1 MNLTGYY
8 TEDTI
13 AAIATPPGKGAIG
26 VIKISGEESLNILKK
41 IFKPFKPR
49 KEFESHKMYYGHIVD
64 PETGKIVDEVLVCY
78 MKKPRTYT
86 REDVVEIY
94 AHSGY
99 YTLRKILELV
109 FLAGARPAQPGEF
122 TLRAYLNGRIDLSQA
137 EAIEEL
143 ISAKTEKALEIALN
157 TLSGKLSQKVE
168 KLRTELMEILT
179 QIETAIDFPEED
191 IEIMEP
197 EKLVQKIEKEVLP
210 VIEEL
215 IKNYEEGKVFK
226 EGIKLVIAGKP
237 NVGKSSLMNALL
249 KEERAI
255 VTPIPG
261 TTRDFLEEE
270 ATIEGLPVKLIDTA
284 GLRETEDLVEKIGVE
299 RAKKKFEEADLILFL
314 VDASVKPSEEDFKI
328 YQDVKNYPHLV
339 LLNKIDIAGKE
350 NLEEWEKTFSER
362 GIKEWIK
369 ISVKERQNLDKLGKA
384 IFERIT
390 GERRAEV
397 PEVVPNL
404 RQKTALETAKKY
416 LLNALKELRK
426 KEPLPELVS
435 VEVRSAISALSE
447 IIGEVT
453 TEDLL
458 TQIFS
463 TFCIGK

>member
-1 MNLTGYY
+1 LRPKLY

-26 VIKISGEESLNILKK
+26 VIKISGDLSLSILKK
-41 IFKPFKPR
+41 IFRSFRPR
-49 KEFESHKMYYGHIVD
+49 SEFESHKLYYGFIVD
-64 PETGKIVDEVLVCY
+64 PRDEKVIDEVLVVY
-78 MKKPRTYT
+78 MKKPKTYT

-99 YTLRKILELV
+99 YILRKILELV
-109 FLAGARPAQPGEF
+109 LMAGARPAEPGEF

-137 EAIEEL
+137 EAIQEL
-143 ISAKTEKALEIALN
+143 VSAKTETALNLALN
-157 TLSGKLSQKVE
+157 TLLGKLSNKINAL
-168 KLRTELMEILT
+168 KNDLLEILVLV
-179 QIETAIDFPEED
+179 ESAIDFPEED

-197 EKLVQKIEKEVLP
+197 EKLSQKIKEKILP

-215 IKNYEEGKVFK
+215 IKNYEEGKIYK
-226 EGIKLVIAGKP
+226 EGISLVIAGKP

-284 GLRETEDLVEKIGVE
+284 GLRETEDIVEKIGVE
-299 RAKKKFEEADLILFL
+299 RAKKKFKEADLILFL
-314 VDASVKPSEEDFKI
+314 VDVSEHPSSEDYKI
-328 YQDVKNYPHLV
+328 YQEIKNFPHLV
-339 LLNKIDIAGKE
+339 ILNKIDIQP
-350 NLEEWEKTFSER
+350 NH
-362 GIKEWIK
+362 IKEWKEVLLKWGIEEVLE
-369 ISVKERQNLDKLGKA
+369 ISVKENINLDKLCKK
-384 IFERIT
+384 IFEKIT
-390 GERRAEV
+390 SEKGTHV

-404 RQKTALETAKKY
+404 RQKIALENAKEY
-416 LLNALKELRK
+416 LLNALRELEK
-426 KEPLPELVS
+426 KDPLPELIAI
-435 VEVRSAISALSE
+435 EIRSAISSLSE

>member
-1 MNLTGYY
+1 MRPKLY

-26 VIKISGEESLNILKK
+26 VIKISGDLSLSILKK
-41 IFKPFKPR
+41 IFRPFRPR
-49 KEFESHKMYYGHIVD
+49 SEFESHKLYYGFIVD
-64 PETGKIVDEVLVCY
+64 PRDEKVIDEVLVVY
-78 MKKPRTYT
+78 MKKPKTYT

-99 YTLRKILELV
+99 YILRKILELV
-109 FLAGARPAQPGEF
+109 LMAGARPAEPGEF

-137 EAIEEL
+137 EAIQEL
-143 ISAKTEKALEIALN
+143 VSAKTETALNLALN
-157 TLSGKLSQKVE
+157 TLLGKLSNKINAL
-168 KLRTELMEILT
+168 KNDLLEILVLV
-179 QIETAIDFPEED
+179 ESAIDFPEED

-197 EKLVQKIEKEVLP
+197 EKLSQKIKEKILP

-215 IKNYEEGKVFK
+215 IKNYEEGKIYK
-226 EGIKLVIAGKP
+226 EGISLVIAGKP

-284 GLRETEDLVEKIGVE
+284 GLRETEDIVEKIGVE
-299 RAKKKFEEADLILFL
+299 RAKKKFKEADLILFL
-314 VDASVKPSEEDFKI
+314 VDVSEHPSSEDYKI
-328 YQDVKNYPHLV
+328 YQEVKNFSHLV
-339 LLNKIDIAGKE
+339 ILNKIDIQP
-350 NLEEWEKTFSER
+350 NH
-362 GIKEWIK
+362 IKEWK
-369 ISVKERQNLDKLGKA
+369 EVLLKWGVDEVLEISVKENINLDKLCKK
-384 IFERIT
+384 IFEKIT
-390 GERRAEV
+390 SEKGTHV

-404 RQKTALETAKKY
+404 RQKIALENAKEY
-416 LLNALKELRK
+416 LLNALKELEK
-426 KEPLPELVS
+426 KDPLPELIAI
-435 VEVRSAISALSE
+435 EIRSAISSLSE

>member
-1 MNLTGYY
+1 LRPKLY

-26 VIKISGEESLNILKK
+26 VIKISGDLSLSILKK
-41 IFKPFKPR
+41 IFRPFRPR
-49 KEFESHKMYYGHIVD
+49 SEFESHKLYYGFIVD
-64 PETGKIVDEVLVCY
+64 PRDEKVIDEVLVVY
-78 MKKPRTYT
+78 MKKPKTYT

-99 YTLRKILELV
+99 YILRKILELV
-109 FLAGARPAQPGEF
+109 LMAGARPAEPGEF

-137 EAIEEL
+137 EAIQEL
-143 ISAKTEKALEIALN
+143 VSAKTETALNLALN
-157 TLSGKLSQKVE
+157 TLLGKLSNKINAL
-168 KLRTELMEILT
+168 KNDLLEILVLV
-179 QIETAIDFPEED
+179 ESAIDFPEED

-197 EKLVQKIEKEVLP
+197 KKLSQKIKEKILP

-215 IKNYEEGKVFK
+215 IKNYEEGKIYK
-226 EGIKLVIAGKP
+226 EGISLVIAGKP

-284 GLRETEDLVEKIGVE
+284 GLRETEDIVEKIGVE
-299 RAKKKFEEADLILFL
+299 RAKKKFKEADLILFL
-314 VDASVKPSEEDFKI
+314 VDVSEHPSSEDYKI
-328 YQDVKNYPHLV
+328 YQEVKNFSHLV
-339 LLNKIDIAGKE
+339 ILNKIDIQP
-350 NLEEWEKTFSER
+350 NH
-362 GIKEWIK
+362 IKEWKEVLLKWGIDEVLE
-369 ISVKERQNLDKLGKA
+369 ISVKENINLDKLCKK
-384 IFERIT
+384 IFEKIT
-390 GERRAEV
+390 SEKGAHV

-404 RQKTALETAKKY
+404 RQKIALENAKEY
-416 LLNALKELRK
+416 LLNALRELEK
-426 KEPLPELVS
+426 KDPLPELIAI
-435 VEVRSAISALSE
+435 EIRSAISSLSE

>member
-1 MNLTGYY
+1 LRPKLY

-26 VIKISGEESLNILKK
+26 VIKISGDLSLSILKK
-41 IFKPFKPR
+41 IFRPFRPR
-49 KEFESHKMYYGHIVD
+49 SEFESHKLYYGFIVD
-64 PETGKIVDEVLVCY
+64 PRDEKVIDEVLVVY
-78 MKKPRTYT
+78 MKKPKTYT

-99 YTLRKILELV
+99 YILRKILELV
-109 FLAGARPAQPGEF
+109 LMAGARPAEPGEF

-137 EAIEEL
+137 EAIQEL
-143 ISAKTEKALEIALN
+143 VSAKTETALNLALN
-157 TLSGKLSQKVE
+157 TLLGKLSNKINAL
-168 KLRTELMEILT
+168 KNDLLEILVLV
-179 QIETAIDFPEED
+179 ESAIDFPEED

-197 EKLVQKIEKEVLP
+197 EKLSQKIKEKILP

-215 IKNYEEGKVFK
+215 IKNYEEGKIYK
-226 EGIKLVIAGKP
+226 EGISLVIAGKP

-284 GLRETEDLVEKIGVE
+284 GLRETEDIVEKIGVE
-299 RAKKKFEEADLILFL
+299 RAKKKFKEADLILFL
-314 VDASVKPSEEDFKI
+314 VDVSEYPSSEDYKI
-328 YQDVKNYPHLV
+328 YQEVKNFSHLV
-339 LLNKIDIAGKE
+339 ILNKIDIQP
-350 NLEEWEKTFSER
+350 NH
-362 GIKEWIK
+362 IKEWK
-369 ISVKERQNLDKLGKA
+369 EVLLKWGVDEVLEISVKENINLDKLCKK
-384 IFERIT
+384 IFEKIT
-390 GERRAEV
+390 SEKGTHV

-404 RQKTALETAKKY
+404 RQKIALENAKEY
-416 LLNALKELRK
+416 LLNALKELEK
-426 KEPLPELVS
+426 KDPLPELIAI
-435 VEVRSAISALSE
+435 EIRSAISSLSE

>member
-1 MNLTGYY
+1 LRPKLY

-26 VIKISGEESLNILKK
+26 VIKISGDLSLSILKK
-41 IFKPFKPR
+41 IFRPFRPR
-49 KEFESHKMYYGHIVD
+49 SEFESHKLYYGFIVD
-64 PETGKIVDEVLVCY
+64 PRDEKVIDEVLVVY
-78 MKKPRTYT
+78 MKKPKTYT

-99 YTLRKILELV
+99 YILRKILELV
-109 FLAGARPAQPGEF
+109 LMTGARPAEPGEF

-137 EAIEEL
+137 EAIQEL
-143 ISAKTEKALEIALN
+143 VSAKTETALNLALN
-157 TLSGKLSQKVE
+157 TLLGKLSNKINAL
-168 KLRTELMEILT
+168 KNDLLEILVLV
-179 QIETAIDFPEED
+179 ESAIDFPEED

-197 EKLVQKIEKEVLP
+197 EKLSQKIKEKILP

-215 IKNYEEGKVFK
+215 IKNYEEGKIYK
-226 EGIKLVIAGKP
+226 EGISLVIAGKP

-284 GLRETEDLVEKIGVE
+284 GLRETEDIVEKIGVE
-299 RAKKKFEEADLILFL
+299 RAKKKFKEADLILFL
-314 VDASVKPSEEDFKI
+314 VDVSEYPSSEDYKI
-328 YQDVKNYPHLV
+328 YQEVKNFSHLV
-339 LLNKIDIAGKE
+339 ILNKIDIQP
-350 NLEEWEKTFSER
+350 NH
-362 GIKEWIK
+362 IKEWK
-369 ISVKERQNLDKLGKA
+369 EVLLKWGVDEVLEISVKENINLDKLCKK
-384 IFERIT
+384 IFEKIT
-390 GERRAEV
+390 SEKGTHV

-404 RQKTALETAKKY
+404 RQKIALENAKEY
-416 LLNALKELRK
+416 LLNALKELEK
-426 KEPLPELVS
+426 KDPLPELIAI
-435 VEVRSAISALSE
+435 EIRSAISSLSE

>member
-1 MNLTGYY
+1 LRPKLY

-26 VIKISGEESLNILKK
+26 VIKISGDLSLSILKK
-41 IFKPFKPR
+41 IFRPFRPR
-49 KEFESHKMYYGHIVD
+49 SEFESHKLYYGFIVD
-64 PETGKIVDEVLVCY
+64 PRDEKVIDEVLVVY
-78 MKKPRTYT
+78 MKKPKTYT

-99 YTLRKILELV
+99 YILRKILELV
-109 FLAGARPAQPGEF
+109 LMAGARPAEPGEF

-137 EAIEEL
+137 EAIQEL
-143 ISAKTEKALEIALN
+143 VSAKTETALNLALN
-157 TLSGKLSQKVE
+157 TLLGKLSNKINAL
-168 KLRTELMEILT
+168 KNDLLEILVLV
-179 QIETAIDFPEED
+179 ESAIDFPEED

-197 EKLVQKIEKEVLP
+197 EKLSQKIKEKILP

-215 IKNYEEGKVFK
+215 IKNYEEGKIYK
-226 EGIKLVIAGKP
+226 EGISLVIAGKP

-284 GLRETEDLVEKIGVE
+284 GLRETEDIVEKIGVE
-299 RAKKKFEEADLILFL
+299 RAKKKFKEADLILFL
-314 VDASVKPSEEDFKI
+314 VDVSEHPSSEDYKI
-328 YQDVKNYPHLV
+328 YQEVKNFSHLV
-339 LLNKIDIAGKE
+339 ILNKIDIQP
-350 NLEEWEKTFSER
+350 NH
-362 GIKEWIK
+362 IKEWK
-369 ISVKERQNLDKLGKA
+369 EVLLKWGVDEVLEISVKENINLDKLCKK
-384 IFERIT
+384 IFEKIT
-390 GERRAEV
+390 SEKGTHV

-404 RQKTALETAKKY
+404 RQKIALENAKEY
-416 LLNALKELRK
+416 LLNALKELEK
-426 KEPLPELVS
+426 KDPLPELIAI
-435 VEVRSAISALSE
+435 EIRSAISSLSE

>member
-1 MNLTGYY
+1 LRPKLY

-26 VIKISGEESLNILKK
+26 VIKISGEASLSILKK
-41 IFKPFKPR
+41 IFRPFKPR
-49 KEFESHKMYYGHIVD
+49 SEFESHKLYYGFIVD
-64 PETGKIVDEVLVCY
+64 PREEKVVDEVLVVY
-78 MKKPRTYT
+78 MKKPKTYT

-99 YTLRKILELV
+99 YILRKILELV
-109 FLAGARPAQPGEF
+109 LIAGARPAEPGEF
-122 TLRAYLNGRIDLSQA
+122 TLRAYLNGRLDLSQA
-137 EAIEEL
+137 EAIQEL
-143 ISAKTEKALEIALN
+143 VSAKTETALNLALN
-157 TLSGKLSQKVE
+157 TLLGKLSNKVNA
-168 KLRTELMEILT
+168 LRNELLEILVLV
-179 QIETAIDFPEED
+179 ESAIDFPEED

-197 EKLVQKIEKEVLP
+197 EKLSQKIKEKILP

-215 IKNYEEGKVFK
+215 IKNYEEGKIYK
-226 EGIKLVIAGKP
+226 EGISLVIAGKP
-237 NVGKSSLMNALL
+237 NVGKSSLMNTLL

-284 GLRETEDLVEKIGVE
+284 GLRETEDIVEKIGVE
-299 RAKKKFEEADLILFL
+299 RAKKKFKEADLILFL
-314 VDASVKPSEEDFKI
+314 VDISEHPSSEDYKI
-328 YQDVKNYPHLV
+328 YQEVKTFPHLV
-339 LLNKIDIAGKE
+339 ILNKIDIQP
-350 NLEEWEKTFSER
+350 NH
-362 GIKEWIK
+362 IKEWKEVLLKWGVDEILE
-369 ISVKERQNLDKLGKA
+369 ISVKENINLDKLCKK
-384 IFERIT
+384 IFEKIISEKGT
-390 GERRAEV
+390 QV

-404 RQKTALETAKKY
+404 RQKIALENAKEY
-416 LLNALKELRK
+416 LLNALKELEK
-426 KEPLPELVS
+426 KGPLPELTAI
-435 VEVRSAISALSE
+435 EIRSAISSLSE

>member
-1 MNLTGYY
+1 MRPKLY

-26 VIKISGEESLNILKK
+26 VIKISGDLSLSILKK
-41 IFKPFKPR
+41 IFRPFRPR
-49 KEFESHKMYYGHIVD
+49 SEFESHKLYYGFIVD
-64 PETGKIVDEVLVCY
+64 PRDEKVIDEVLVVY
-78 MKKPRTYT
+78 MKKPKTYT

-99 YTLRKILELV
+99 YILRKILELV
-109 FLAGARPAQPGEF
+109 LMAGARPAEPGEF

-137 EAIEEL
+137 EAIQEL
-143 ISAKTEKALEIALN
+143 VSAKTETALNLALN
-157 TLSGKLSQKVE
+157 TLLGKLSNKINAL
-168 KLRTELMEILT
+168 KNDLLEILVLV
-179 QIETAIDFPEED
+179 ESAIDFPEED

-197 EKLVQKIEKEVLP
+197 EKLSQKIKEKILP

-215 IKNYEEGKVFK
+215 IKNYEEGKIYK
-226 EGIKLVIAGKP
+226 EGISLVIAGKP

-284 GLRETEDLVEKIGVE
+284 GLRETEDIVEKIGVE
-299 RAKKKFEEADLILFL
+299 RAKKKFKEADLILFL
-314 VDASVKPSEEDFKI
+314 VDVSEHPSSEDYKI
-328 YQDVKNYPHLV
+328 YQEVKNFPHLV
-339 LLNKIDIAGKE
+339 ILNKIDIQP
-350 NLEEWEKTFSER
+350 NH
-362 GIKEWIK
+362 IKEWKEVLLKWGIDEVLE
-369 ISVKERQNLDKLGKA
+369 ISVKENINLDKLCKK
-384 IFERIT
+384 IFEKIT
-390 GERRAEV
+390 SEKGAHV

-404 RQKTALETAKKY
+404 RQKIALENAKEY
-416 LLNALKELRK
+416 LLNALRELEK
-426 KEPLPELVS
+426 KDPLPELIAI
-435 VEVRSAISALSE
+435 EIRSAISSLSE